1 MASSD
6 NKYVAVLLQRYC
18 EDSCTP
24 EERAYIEGRPE
35 LLARVAAM
43 RHDDAALRRLFFDAA
58 SHLPN
63 ADDRP
68 SPQELIAY
76 IDGTLTAAQRRFV
89 EQYAERFPEIQ
100 AEIQLLRQ
108 LGRNPLLTE

>member
-1 MASSD
+1 MPSSD
-6 NKYVAVLLQRYC
+6 DMSVAALLQRYC
-18 EDSCTP
+18 EGGCTP
-24 EERAYIEGRPE
+24 EERAYIEGSPE

-43 RHDDAALRRLFFDAA
+43 HHDDAALQRLFSHAA
-58 SHLPN
+58 SHPPIP
-63 ADDRP
+63 DDRP

-76 IDGTLTAAQRRFV
+76 VDGTLTAAQRRFV